1 METFRKI
8 YWNTIR
14 IYADITSNWELARF
28 AAKKLHWQDGISEKE
43 AKLRERVRQ
52 FEKDLYDG
60 KIGMHDIPKR
70 YRKYL
75 EEAKG

>member
-1 METFRKI
+1 MRI
-8 YWNTIR
+8 WWHIVR

-28 AAKKLHWQDGISEKE
+28 AAKKLYWQDGISEKE
-43 AKLRERVRQ
+43 ARLRTKLAEYEQ
-52 FEKDLYDG
+52 DLYDG